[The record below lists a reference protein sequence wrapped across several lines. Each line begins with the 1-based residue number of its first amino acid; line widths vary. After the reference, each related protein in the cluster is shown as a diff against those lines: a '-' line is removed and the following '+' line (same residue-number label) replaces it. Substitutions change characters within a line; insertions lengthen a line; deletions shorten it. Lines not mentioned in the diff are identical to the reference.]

1 MHNTPTR
8 IYAPL
13 GVVAL
18 TVALVL
24 GLASPASALV
34 LLDREDARLSL
45 RGLAEA
51 SYMIESA
58 VDEQGHSSFGPVL
71 DMARLDLRAER
82 EHLGALHFQLE
93 GASDDL
99 QVLDA
104 EVSLHPL
111 APLYIHLGHFKTP
124 ISAEFLVARPHLLL
138 PRRAAL
144 SQLITR
150 RLTGVELDLH
160 TELGHHWGLRT
171 QVAVFQPEG
180 VEVDGPHTQFGALR
194 FLLEMPHE
202 LELHLAYGQHLGTIY
217 NKEIQQHLLPH
228 DEILDVALMA
238 ETGPLTMHLE
248 GVVVFR
254 GPQDHY
260 EWGAYG
266 NLGWRFVLPSQGVA
280 LTPAVGVDWIEPSE
294 LDDYEAWQRVS
305 VALNLSWLGDDLVTQ
320 LGYDATFERSA
331 TLHGLFLN
339 LQVGI

>member
-180 VEVDGPHTQFGALR
+180 VEVDGPTPSSAR
-194 FLLEMPHE
+194 CASCWRCPMSWSCTWP
-202 LELHLAYGQHLGTIY
+202 
-217 NKEIQQHLLPH
+217 
-228 DEILDVALMA
+228 
-238 ETGPLTMHLE
+238 TGSTWGPSTTRRSSSTCCPTM
-248 GVVVFR
+248 R
-254 GPQDHY
+254 S
-260 EWGAYG
+260 WT
-266 NLGWRFVLPSQGVA
+266 WR
-280 LTPAVGVDWIEPSE
+280 
-294 LDDYEAWQRVS
+294 
-305 VALNLSWLGDDLVTQ
+305 
-320 LGYDATFERSA
+320 
-331 TLHGLFLN
+331 
-339 LQVGI
+339 

>member
-1 MHNTPTR
+1 MHCHPEKNKDRSWMT
-8 IYAPL
+8 
-13 GVVAL
+13 
-18 TVALVL
+18 ALVL
-24 GLASPASALV
+24 VLMSLWGSPASALV
-34 LLDREDARLSL
+34 LLDTEESRLSL

-51 SYMIESA
+51 GYMVESA
-58 VDEQGHSSFGPVL
+58 VEEGGERSFGPVL

-82 EHLGALHFQLE
+82 HHLGEMHFQLE
-93 GASDDL
+93 GANQEL

-111 APLYIHLGHFKTP
+111 APLHIHLGHFKTP

-144 SQLITR
+144 SQLITQ
-150 RLTGVELDLH
+150 RLTGVEFDLH
-160 TELGHHWGLRT
+160 TELGHEWGLRS
-171 QVAVFQPEG
+171 QVALFQPAG
-180 VEVDGPHTQFGALR
+180 VEVDGQHTQFGALR
-194 FLLEMPHE
+194 LLLEMPHE
-202 LELHLAYGQHLGTIY
+202 LELHLAYGQHLGSGP
-217 NKEIQQHLLPH
+217 NHEIQQHLLPH
-228 DEILDVALMA
+228 DEILDLALMA

-254 GPQDHY
+254 GPEDHY

-266 NLGWRFVLPSQGVA
+266 NLGWRFLIPSQGVA

-294 LDDYEAWQRVS
+294 LDEYEPWQRVS

-320 LGYDATFERSA
+320 LGYDATFKHNA
-331 TLHGLFLN
+331 TLHGMFLN